1 MSEHFSTVLDRAL
14 VRLRGG
20 ESIESVLADQTS
32 GHDRLAPLLLAA
44 QELSSLRPTP
54 APAEPEAGLATF
66 LEHARNLGGEAAPE
80 RPPWCRL
87 AERLKPFGEL
97 WLHPQTRLIAGVMVA
112 LVLLLTLMESA
123 IAMAGT
129 SLPGDL
135 LYPAKLAGEEIQLS
149 LTSDQ
154 TTLARYRLARA
165 KFRAEEIESLAQ
177 AGRPIDEATLARLN
191 HSLEAVLLSTAAAD
205 PSAISRLLADI
216 EETTA
221 EMTAV
226 LADLEA
232 PADNGNQRQAHMLEQ
247 ARLSLQQAQQLA
259 DAGRADVYG
268 FLLSAR
274 LGTFGIGN
282 SVAEG
287 SNVDHVAPAD
297 AVSQ

>member
-14 VRLRGG
+14 VRLREG
-20 ESIESVLADQTS
+20 EPIGSILADQPS
-32 GHDRLAPLLLAA
+32 GHDRLAALLLTA
-44 QELSSLRPTP
+44 QELATLRPAP
-54 APAEPEAGLATF
+54 APAEPEAGLAAF
-66 LEHARNLGGEAAPE
+66 LAHARSLRAEAAPE
-80 RPPWCRL
+80 PARWRRL
-87 AERLKPFGEL
+87 AARFKPSAEL
-97 WLHPQTRLIAGVMVA
+97 WRYPQVRLVASVMVA
-112 LVLLLTLMESA
+112 LVVLLTLMESA
-123 IAMAGT
+123 IAMAAT

-154 TTLARYRLARA
+154 TALARHWLARV
-165 KFRAEEIESLAQ
+165 KFRAEEVESLAQ

-191 HSLEAVLLSTAAAD
+191 RSLEAVLLSTAAAD

-226 LADLEA
+226 LAGLETL
-232 PADNGNQRQAHMLEQ
+232 ADTGNQRQAQMVEQ
-247 ARLSLQQAQQLA
+247 ARLSLLQAQRMA

-274 LGTFGIGN
+274 LGAFGIG
-282 SVAEG
+282 SSGAG
-287 SNVDHVAPAD
+287 SSNLDRVGPANTI
-297 AVSQ
+297 SP